1 MGLNLSHEEMSSQQ
15 LKTTEVDDGLA
26 AEFLL
31 LLHSWHVE
39 FGVLGLK
46 VQNFVVL
53 YGCQH
58 FFGAIRDM
66 SKRSGSESL
75 HALIWCG
82 LVLWL
87 GIVGMA

>member
-1 MGLNLSHEEMSSQQ
+1 MGLNISHEEMSSQQ

-46 VQNFVVL
+46 VQNLWCSMVVSIFS
-53 YGCQH
+53 GP
-58 FFGAIRDM
+58 FG

-75 HALIWCG
+75 HALIWRG